1 MTIWSILILTA
12 IGLALGY
19 ALLAGAVS
27 GGIRHAQERREAR
40 DRKDDDRMS

>member
-1 MTIWSILILTA
+1 MTVWSAVISIA

-27 GGIRHAQERREAR
+27 GGIRHAQERREGR
-40 DRKDDDRMS
+40 NRQDDDRMS